1 MGRTKLLSLMLW
13 LFISPALA
21 QPFQPPFDAPTTNAS
36 VVITTGNTF
45 QTVLSAV
52 ANPAINS
59 TARHSL
65 TIANNN
71 TTDSCWVYIGSGTA
85 TKGTSILLIAGAS
98 YTRYWPFIPSDVIQ
112 ATCTSTSDTL
122 YVDTQ

>member
-1 MGRTKLLSLMLW
+1 MWKVLLFLLA
-13 LFISPALA
+13 LSPSSILA
-21 QPFQPPFDAPTTNAS
+21 QPFQPPFNAPTTNAS
-36 VVITTGNTF
+36 VVIATGNTF
-45 QTVLSAV
+45 QTVLPV
-52 ANPAINS
+52 VTNPAINS

-71 TTDSCWVYIGSGTA
+71 ATDSCWLYIGSGIA
-85 TKGTSILLIAGAS
+85 AKGTSILLIAGAS